1 MITDVSSFDEAGA
14 QLVRLD
20 AHFQIDCRARRARLH
35 HVLPFPRMRALK
47 GMWRSVAAGEGRG
60 STSRPIWAQLVQRFR
75 KILAR
80 KPRYPTTRASFLYSI
95 AGCFSVVGRIPRSG
109 PRLIRERPTTAP
121 SAWNTSVFVP
131 RSVLRAVLFRAA
143 VHCIRSAS
151 RLALER
157 ECSPRHVGGS
167 SDCWSLAFPTPFPD
181 SWRAFKVRPRSYF
194 GRLSSSSRKSNTDIV
209 RIPSLS

>member
-35 HVLPFPRMRALK
+35 HVLPFSRMRALK

-121 SAWNTSVFVP
+121 SAWDTSVFVP

-143 VHCIRSAS
+143 VYCIRSAS

-157 ECSPRHVGGS
+157 ECRPSHVGGS
-167 SDCWSLAFPTPFPD
+167 SDCWRLAFPTPFPD

>member
-1 MITDVSSFDEAGA
+1 MIADVSSFDEAGA

-20 AHFQIDCRARRARLH
+20 AHFQTDCRARRARLH
-35 HVLPFPRMRALK
+35 HVLPFPRMRVLK

-60 STSRPIWAQLVQRFR
+60 STSRPIWAQLVQQFR
-75 KILAR
+75 KILVR

-109 PRLIRERPTTAP
+109 TRSIRERPTTAP
-121 SAWNTSVFVP
+121 SAWDTSAFVP
-131 RSVLRAVLFRAA
+131 ESVLRAVLFRAA

-151 RLALER
+151 RLVQV
-157 ECSPRHVGGS
+157 ECCPRYIGGS
-167 SDCWSLAFPTPFPD
+167 SDCWRLAFPTPFPD